1 MEVSGVGMSGSGVSG
16 SGVSGSRVSRAEV
29 LRASPALFDSPW
41 LDRLTRVRPFV
52 PAAVFG
58 PAIAACAATGFWLA
72 GTQTTLLGLLGGY
85 ALWTLCEYWI
95 HRVVFH
101 IQPRTQ
107 LGHRVHF
114 VIHGVH
120 HDHPNDP
127 LRLVMP
133 PIVSI
138 PLAALFFTLY
148 WLTLGIPL
156 ALPVTAGFYA
166 GYLAYDLLHY
176 ALHHARPKHPLLR
189 RLHQLH
195 MRHHFEDDTRG
206 FGVSAPWWDTIFRT
220 APRRKKPPKP
230 A

>member
-1 MEVSGVGMSGSGVSG
+1 VSGVE
-16 SGVSGSRVSRAEV
+16 VSRAEV
-29 LRASPALFDSPW
+29 LAASPALFESRW

-52 PAAVFG
+52 PVAVFG
-58 PAIAACAATGFWLA
+58 PVIAACATVGVWQA
-72 GTQTTLLGLLGGY
+72 GWQAGALGAVGGY

-101 IQPRTQ
+101 IQPRSR
-107 LGHRVHF
+107 LGERIHF

-133 PIVSI
+133 PVVSI
-138 PLAALFFTLY
+138 PIGALFFALF
-148 WLTLGIPL
+148 WLTLGPPL
-156 ALPVTAGFYA
+156 ALTVAAGFYT

-176 ALHHARPKHPLLR
+176 ALHHARPKSRLGR
-189 RLHQLH
+189 RLHELH
-195 MRHHFEDDTRG
+195 MRHHFEDETRG

-220 APRRKKPPKP
+220 APRRRKPPKT